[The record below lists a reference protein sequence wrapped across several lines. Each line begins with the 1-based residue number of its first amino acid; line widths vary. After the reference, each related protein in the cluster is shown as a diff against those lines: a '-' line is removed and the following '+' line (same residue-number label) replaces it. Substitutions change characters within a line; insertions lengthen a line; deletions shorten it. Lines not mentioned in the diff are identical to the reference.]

1 MARDLHDN
9 LSHALV
15 FIKIV
20 LGKTQFPVV
29 EEILQGPT
37 VSAKMPG
44 VDEEIRPAFLR
55 MVKNH
60 GLRHVSLPLAKPYN
74 ALSFNGLERLFL
86 GWITSIIAH
95 GR

>member
-20 LGKTQFPVV
+20 LGKTQFPAV
-29 EEILQGPT
+29 EEISQGPT
-37 VSAKMPG
+37 VSAKMPS
-44 VDEEIRPAFLR
+44 VDEKIRSAFLR

-60 GLRHVSLPLAKPYN
+60 RLRHVSLPLAKPYN
-74 ALSFNGLERLFL
+74 ALSFNGFERLFL

>member
-9 LSHALV
+9 LAHALV

-60 GLRHVSLPLAKPYN
+60 GLDMFLCLSPSPIMPCPSM
-74 ALSFNGLERLFL
+74 ALRGCSWVG
-86 GWITSIIAH
+86 
-95 GR
+95 